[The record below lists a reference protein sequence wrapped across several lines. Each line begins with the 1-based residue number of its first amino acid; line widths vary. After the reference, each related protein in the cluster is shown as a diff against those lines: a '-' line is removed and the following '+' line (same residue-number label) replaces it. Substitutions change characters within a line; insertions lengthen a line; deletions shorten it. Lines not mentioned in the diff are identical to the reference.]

1 MCTYV
6 HTDVWVAV
14 LVEAGEQPQLF
25 VLQLGLTLFFETGSL
40 WPRMIGQ

>member
-14 LVEAGEQPQLF
+14 LVEAREQPQLF